1 LRANRAYRLIVTR
14 GGRAP
19 AMLADTRR
27 VDHIELVDVES
38 GEVVLF
44 WDCPPQGA
52 SRLAR
57 TLRADLA
64 QLPVEEFIA
73 RWSPVEASGVPS

>member
-1 LRANRAYRLIVTR
+1 MRANRAYRLIVSR

-19 AMLADTRR
+19 ALLADAER
-27 VDHIELVDVES
+27 VDHIELVDVDS

-57 TLRADLA
+57 ALRADLS
-64 QLPVEEFIA
+64 QLQVEDFIA
-73 RWSPVEASGVPS
+73 RWTPVVA